1 MDWNVARLRAP
12 PAPTPGGVAFT
23 ALCGHGK
30 AGYGSGV
37 GSLREFTNPALALPP
52 PVGGL
57 ADVVFQHAQDDPH
70 YVALGRKDE
79 HGEWRDVTSAEF
91 RDEVLALAKGL
102 LAQGIR
108 FGDRVAIMSRT
119 RYEWTLFD
127 YALWTI
133 GAQVVP
139 VYPTSSAEQ
148 CFWMLYDAECTAAV
162 VEHEDHAM
170 TIATVIDRLPQLRRL
185 WQLDSGCVQELYDAG
200 AAIEDEV
207 VHRHRE
213 AVTPDSTATIIYTS
227 GTTGRPK
234 GCVVSHGN
242 FMFEADTVIERW
254 EPVFHS
260 RKGDEAATL
269 LFLPLAH
276 VFGRMV
282 QIAAIRG
289 KVRFGHQ
296 PQLHASA
303 LLPDLQ
309 AFRPTFFLAVPYI
322 FEKVY
327 GAARRKAEREGRAGP
342 FEKAVDVAVQYAEA
356 VEAKAWGTGPG
367 PSAGLRMQHQ
377 LFEKLVYGK
386 LRAAM
391 GGRVRQAM
399 SGGSAMDRR
408 LGLFFAG
415 AGVQIYEGYG
425 LTETTA
431 AATANPPGRTRYGTV
446 GQAIP
451 GMTVHIADDGEIW
464 LRGDNVFQGY
474 LNNPKATD
482 ETLHDGWL
490 ATGDL
495 GALDEDGY
503 LTITGRKKEILVTS
517 GGKSVAPG
525 LLEERV
531 RDHPLVH
538 QCLLVGNDR
547 PFVAALVTLDHEA
560 VEHWLQMRGKPQM
573 TPAELVRDAD
583 LEAEVRRAVVAA
595 NTLVSKAESI
605 RTFRILGQPFS
616 EEHGLLTP
624 SLKLKRKA
632 IENAYANEVEALYR
646 S

>member
-1 MDWNVARLRAP
+1 M
-12 PAPTPGGVAFT
+12 
-23 ALCGHGK
+23 
-30 AGYGSGV
+30 
-37 GSLREFTNPALALPP
+37 REFTTPPSTSAP

-57 ADVVFQHAQDDPH
+57 ADAVFEHAGRDPLH
-70 YVALGRKDE
+70 VALGRKDDS
-79 HGEWRDVTSAEF
+79 GQWRDVTSAEF

-102 LAQGIR
+102 LARGIR

-127 YALWTI
+127 FALWTI

-148 CFWMLYDAECTAAV
+148 CFWMLYDAEVSAAI

-170 TIATVIDRLPQLRRL
+170 TIATVIDRLPRLREL

-200 AAIEDEV
+200 AHLDDEM

-213 AVTPDSTATIIYTS
+213 AVTPESVATIIYTS

-234 GCVVSHGN
+234 GCVISHGN
-242 FMFEADTVIERW
+242 FMFEADTVMERW

-260 RKGDEAATL
+260 KKGDEASTL

-282 QIAAIRG
+282 EVAAMRG
-289 KVRFGHQ
+289 GVRLGHQ
-296 PQLHASA
+296 PQLNATA

-309 AFRPTFFLAVPYI
+309 AFRPTFILAVPYI
-322 FEKVY
+322 FEKVFN
-327 GAARRKAEREGRAGP
+327 ASRRKAEKEGKAGP
-342 FEKAVDVAVQYAEA
+342 FEKAVDIAVKYADA

-367 PSAGLRMQHQ
+367 PSAALRMQHQ
-377 LFEKLVYGK
+377 LFDKLVYAK
-386 LRAAM
+386 VRAAM
-391 GGRVRQAM
+391 GGRIRNAM

-425 LTETTA
+425 LTESTA
-431 AATANPPGRTRYGTV
+431 AATANPPERTRYGTV

-451 GMTVHIADDGEIW
+451 GVTVHLADDGEIW
-464 LRGDNVFQGY
+464 LRGGNVFQGY
-474 LNNPKATD
+474 LNNQKATD
-482 ETLHDGWL
+482 ATLHDGWL

-517 GGKSVAPG
+517 GGKSVSPG
-525 LLEERV
+525 VLEERV
-531 RDHPLVH
+531 RDHPLVN
-538 QCLLVGNDR
+538 QCIVVGNDR
-547 PFVAALVTLDHEA
+547 PYIAALVTLDQEA
-560 VEHWLQMRGKPQM
+560 VEHWLQMRGKPRLSPVQ
-573 TPAELVRDAD
+573 LVRDPD
-583 LEAEVRRAVVAA
+583 LETEVRRAVVAA
-595 NTLVSKAESI
+595 NTLVSQAESI
-605 RTFRILGQPFS
+605 RTFRILAQPFT

-632 IENAYANEVEALYR
+632 IEKAYENEVEALYR
-646 S
+646 T